1 LEKEIEKIILIIL
14 SLFSISVFLGLLL
27 SVLRGFVDGYFDGQR
42 DKLKNNWKDE
52 DFNI

>member
-1 LEKEIEKIILIIL
+1 METEVEKIILIIL
-14 SLFSISVFLGLLL
+14 SLFSISVFLGLLF

>member
-1 LEKEIEKIILIIL
+1 MEEEIEKIILIIL
-14 SLFSISVFLGLLL
+14 SLFSISVFLGLLF

-42 DKLKNNWKDE
+42 DKLKNNWEDE

>member
-1 LEKEIEKIILIIL
+1 METQIEKIIIIIL
-14 SLFSISVFLGLLL
+14 SLFSVSVFLGLIL
-27 SVLRGFVDGYFDGQR
+27 SILQGFVDGYFDGQR